1 MVWNRQSISVHLHIG
16 PLSVLGEHPAHLT
29 LPLVLGEDSTVR
41 LLLLLCGQLGSI
53 LRQALLRVR
62 NGLDEG
68 VDLLLGLLVVFVEDV
83 LVHVLIEFLDLRQ
96 LLVDPFGLLGHYVD
110 LSIVGQLLIRREF
123 GHFLLVVRTHLLSQ
137 ALEVGLQV

>member
-1 MVWNRQSISVHLHIG
+1 MVRNRQSISVHLHKG

-41 LLLLLCGQLGSI
+41 LLLLLCGQLGGI

-68 VDLLLGLLVVFVEDV
+68 VDLLLGLLVVLVKDV

-96 LLVDPFGLLGHYVD
+96 LLVDSFGLLGHYVD

-123 GHFLLVVRTHLLSQ
+123 SHLLLVVRTHLLSQ